1 MKKAVLLGALA
12 AVMLFGIVG
21 LAVAD
26 PVDYPG
32 SLFAPGRWQADNSAD
47 PVEVKATVNPK
58 ITLTVNT
65 PDDDQSV
72 NFGSVDPGTY
82 DGKTVTLTVN
92 SNKQF
97 DLTVSETLT
106 GFEDVGGES
115 ITLNRGLADTE
126 DVAKGSAIPFTDN
139 YEIVVPWEIDPGVYS
154 AFVTYSV
161 LQD

>member
-12 AVMLFGIVG
+12 ALMLFGIVG

-26 PVDYPG
+26 DVTYPG
-32 SLFAPGRWQADNSAD
+32 SLFAAGRWQADNSAD

-58 ITLTVNT
+58 ITLTIAT
-65 PDDDQSV
+65 PDGAQSV
-72 NFGSVDPGTY
+72 DFDAVDPGTY
-82 DGKTVTLTVN
+82 DGKAVTLTVN
-92 SNKQF
+92 SNKKF

-106 GFEDVGGES
+106 GFEDAGGEA
-115 ITLNRGLADTE
+115 ITLNRDLADTA

-161 LQD
+161 IQD